1 MDIKEKFEE
10 FIAQY
15 PIFEYRLLNA
25 ADVSVHERVRT
36 ICREECER
44 YGSTW
49 ACPPAVGE
57 LPECEKKIHSYSK
70 AIFFSSVAEV
80 SDIMNMEEML
90 LLDKRTKN
98 LIEDYVPKGDVLEGI
113 VCFFS
118 VFSDYTRVKILSALA
133 ISELCV
139 TDMSR
144 LLEIN
149 QTTVSHQLRFL
160 KSAGIVKSRR
170 LGKIVFY
177 SLCDDSIND
186 VLLKSVEFLG
196 C

>member
-1 MDIKEKFEE
+1 M
-10 FIAQY
+10 
-15 PIFEYRLLNA
+15 L
-25 ADVSVHERVRT
+25 
-36 ICREECER
+36 
-44 YGSTW
+44 
-49 ACPPAVGE
+49 
-57 LPECEKKIHSYSK
+57 SYSQTS
-70 AIFFSSVAEV
+70 IYDEHISQSGGE
-80 SDIMNMEEML
+80 IIMEEML

-177 SLCDDSIND
+177 SLCDESIND